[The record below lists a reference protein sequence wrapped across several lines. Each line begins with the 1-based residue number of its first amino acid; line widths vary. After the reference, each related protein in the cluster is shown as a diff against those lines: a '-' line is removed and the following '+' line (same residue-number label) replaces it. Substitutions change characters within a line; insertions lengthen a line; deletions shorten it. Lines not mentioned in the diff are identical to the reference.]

1 MNYYYSRI
9 DRVAAQIGKV
19 SHMQAQFTQS
29 DTIAGMISKSNT
41 FMQSAIGVSDSYTER
56 PPILYT
62 ASGSRIVGQLGPH
75 CSTTL
80 LRVISTSSLQNQL
93 LPVISGDVSGMG
105 TDPLE
110 PALYYYHPDHLGSAT
125 WITDSVGNPAQFLHV
140 ALGVPLSAKR
150 CAGFYGGPG
159 IGSRKYTRKGEI
171 AGRSTRHGRY
181 MAARRAVVRILF
193 GRNRCR
199 KYGVP
204 SMRVR

>member
-1 MNYYYSRI
+1 MVITPQGYTKYYYSGKEH
-9 DRVAAQIGKV
+9 VATQIGNV

-93 LPVISGDVSGMG
+93 LPVISGDVSGME

-110 PALYYYHPDHLGSAT
+110 PALYYYHADHLGSAT
-125 WITDSVGNPAQFLHV
+125 WITDSIGNPAQFLQYLPYGERWRNQQRMV
-140 ALGVPLSAKR
+140 QGAIKATPASALPTTTFACCVGDPIICETLR
-150 CAGFYGGPG
+150 WFLWGPRDWF
-159 IGSRKYTRKGEI
+159 S
-171 AGRSTRHGRY
+171 
-181 MAARRAVVRILF
+181 
-193 GRNRCR
+193 
-199 KYGVP
+199 
-204 SMRVR
+204 

>member
-1 MNYYYSRI
+1 MNYYSRI

-125 WITDSVGNPAQFLHV
+125 WITDSVGNPAQFLLV
-140 ALGVPLSAKR
+140 ALGTPLSAKR
-150 CAGFYGGPG
+150 CAGFYGSPG
-159 IGSRKYTRKGEI
+159 LVLVNIREKGKSQ
-171 AGRSTRHGRY
+171 GDR
-181 MAARRAVVRILF
+181 
-193 GRNRCR
+193 
-199 KYGVP
+199 P
-204 SMRVR
+204 SMVDAWRLGEPLSESYSDVIDVESTVCHR

>member
-1 MNYYYSRI
+1 MVITPQGYTKYYYSGKEH
-9 DRVAAQIGKV
+9 VATQIGNV

-93 LPVISGDVSGMG
+93 LPVISGDVSGME

-110 PALYYYHPDHLGSAT
+110 PALYYYHPDHLGSARVEFSPFPMPRDYVT
-125 WITDSVGNPAQFLHV
+125 RRTLYRIVLMPR
-140 ALGVPLSAKR
+140 SA
-150 CAGFYGGPG
+150 
-159 IGSRKYTRKGEI
+159 S
-171 AGRSTRHGRY
+171 
-181 MAARRAVVRILF
+181 
-193 GRNRCR
+193 
-199 KYGVP
+199 
-204 SMRVR
+204 

>member
-93 LPVISGDVSGMG
+93 LPVISGDVSGME

-110 PALYYYHPDHLGSAT
+110 PALYYYHADHLGSAT
-125 WITDSVGNPAQFLHV
+125 WITDSIGNPAQFLHV
-140 ALGVPLSAKR
+140 ALWTHYLRNAALVSMGD
-150 CAGFYGGPG
+150 PG
-159 IGSRKYTRKGEI
+159 LVLVNIREKGK
-171 AGRSTRHGRY
+171 S
-181 MAARRAVVRILF
+181 
-193 GRNRCR
+193 
-199 KYGVP
+199 
-204 SMRVR
+204 

>member
-1 MNYYYSRI
+1 M
-9 DRVAAQIGKV
+9 AAQIGKV

-110 PALYYYHPDHLGSAT
+110 PALYYYHPDHLGSAMVVFSPFPLRSSFPRSIGGHHGT
-125 WITDSVGNPAQFLHV
+125 IFAVSSVWGDMAQPA
-140 ALGVPLSAKR
+140 ADG
-150 CAGFYGGPG
+150 
-159 IGSRKYTRKGEI
+159 
-171 AGRSTRHGRY
+171 AGRHKGDACLRSPHHNICMLRWGSHYLRN
-181 MAARRAVVRILF
+181 AALV
-193 GRNRCR
+193 
-199 KYGVP
+199 
-204 SMRVR
+204 SMGAPGLVLVNIREKGKS